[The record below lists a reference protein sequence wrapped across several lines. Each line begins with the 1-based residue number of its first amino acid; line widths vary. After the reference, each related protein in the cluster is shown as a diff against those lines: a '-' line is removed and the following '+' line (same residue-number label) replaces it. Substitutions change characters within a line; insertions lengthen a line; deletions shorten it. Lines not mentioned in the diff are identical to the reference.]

1 MLGKAHGQGSLL
13 RYIAKLGYCLILDGL
28 FWEFPHPRAFLHPN
42 KIIGVCSQIFDS
54 VICDWLV
61 PPWSFESPQ
70 PKWTAMKPWVE
81 KSEMVFLFQMMLQS
95 FPTLCVEG
103 GEFGP
108 LLEVVWLHTHPLIS
122 GEFAFTKSPVENS
135 DENLG
140 TNHRQLIVYY
150 NM

>member
-1 MLGKAHGQGSLL
+1 
-13 RYIAKLGYCLILDGL
+13 
-28 FWEFPHPRAFLHPN
+28 
-42 KIIGVCSQIFDS
+42 
-54 VICDWLV
+54 
-61 PPWSFESPQ
+61 
-70 PKWTAMKPWVE
+70 
-81 KSEMVFLFQMMLQS
+81 MVFLFQVMPQN

-108 LLEVVWLHTHPLIS
+108 LLEVVWLHTHPLIN

-150 NM
+150 NMQLIDALQ